1 MVSAFFV
8 LIKKRR
14 INFYKGAVA
23 MKIKIL
29 CDSMCDIPEEIKQKD
44 FLDMI
49 PLTISING
57 KEYKDGIDFTKQE
70 FYNVLDSSEILPKTS
85 QVTYIQ
91 FKEAFEKY
99 VNEGYDVICLT
110 GSSKTSGTYQSAM
123 MAKNDVAGNIYVF
136 DTLFLS
142 LGSGQYV
149 IKACELVEN
158 SDLPANEIF
167 NKLEDIRESVNL
179 FFVPFTLDYLK
190 ESGRLPSVVSFVG
203 NMLNIKPIC
212 TMEEGKNKI
221 VTKVRG
227 AKQVASKLV
236 DMILEVNDHNLESKV
251 LTIGYGSNE
260 SDFEKLKEEV
270 AKRIKAKEVFITRGG
285 SCICAHTGPEILAI
299 SSSN

>member
-1 MVSAFFV
+1 
-8 LIKKRR
+8 
-14 INFYKGAVA
+14 

-29 CDSMCDIPEEIKQKD
+29 CDSMCDIPEEIREKD
-44 FLDMI
+44 FLEII
-49 PLTISING
+49 PLTINING

-70 FYNVLDSSEILPKTS
+70 FYHVLESSETLPKTS
-85 QVTYIQ
+85 QATYIQ

-110 GSSKTSGTYQSAM
+110 GSSRTSGTYQSAT
-123 MAKNDVAGNIYVF
+123 MAKNDVDGNIYVF

-149 IKACELVEN
+149 IKACELVEESN
-158 SDLPANEIF
+158 LSASEIVDE
-167 NKLEDIRESVNL
+167 LESIRESVNL

-212 TMEEGKNKI
+212 SMEDGKNKI

-227 AKQVASKLV
+227 TKQIASKLV
-236 DMILEVNDHNLESKV
+236 DMILEANDYDLESKII
-251 LTIGYGSNE
+251 TIGYGSNE

-270 AKRIKAKEVFITRGG
+270 AKRIKAKKVFITRGG
-285 SCICAHTGPEILAI
+285 SCICAHTGPEILAV

>member
-1 MVSAFFV
+1 
-8 LIKKRR
+8 
-14 INFYKGAVA
+14 

-29 CDSMCDIPEEIKQKD
+29 CDSMCDIPEEIREKD
-44 FLDMI
+44 FLEII
-49 PLTISING
+49 PLTINING

-70 FYNVLDSSEILPKTS
+70 FYHVLESSETLPKTS
-85 QVTYIQ
+85 QATYIQ
-91 FKEAFEKY
+91 FKEAFEKS

-110 GSSKTSGTYQSAM
+110 GSSGTLGTYQSAT
-123 MAKNDVAGNIYVF
+123 MAKNDVDGNIYVF

-149 IKACELVEN
+149 IKACELVEESN
-158 SDLPANEIF
+158 LGVGEIVD
-167 NKLEDIRESVNL
+167 KLESIRESVNL

-212 TMEEGKNKI
+212 TMEDGKNKI

-227 AKQVASKLV
+227 TKQIASKLV
-236 DMILEVNDHNLESKV
+236 DMILEANDYDLESKII
-251 LTIGYGSNE
+251 TIGYGSNE

-270 AKRIKAKEVFITRGG
+270 AKRIKAKKIFITRGG